1 MKIKSKE
8 EVILA
13 YSRRYPA
20 LDSYFIKS
28 LEEEYDRYFSHLKT
42 LTSKESVNL
51 FFESEIAKNE
61 NIFKD
66 NALLD
71 GLEATLHDQYMSVL
85 ANYGLIV
92 FFRDTMIDWDE

>member
-1 MKIKSKE
+1 MKIKSKD

-20 LDSYFIKS
+20 LDAYFIKS
-28 LEEEYDRYFSHLKT
+28 LEEEYDRYYFHLKS
-42 LTSKESVNL
+42 LTTKESVDH
-51 FFESEIAKNE
+51 FFESEILKNE
-61 NIFKD
+61 NAFKD

-71 GLEATLHDQYMSVL
+71 GLESTLHDQYMSVL

-92 FFRDTMIDWDE
+92 FFRDTMIEWNE